1 MGGSTHA
8 RYGLWPVKLTIV
20 GGGGFRVPLVY
31 GALLAKRER
40 LPFDEVVL
48 HDLEEGRMERMATV
62 LHGLAQERGEE
73 LPFRATTD
81 LDDAVEGADFVFS
94 AIRVGRLEGRVV
106 DESVPLSIG
115 VLGQETTG
123 PGGICFALRTIPAMV
138 HLAET
143 IAEKAPQAWL
153 INFTNPAG
161 MVTEAAQQVL
171 GDRVVGIC
179 DSPSGLCRRVA
190 RALGLRPEQMWF
202 DYFGLNHLG
211 WLKGAHDAERDRL
224 PELLADDTKLAGF
237 EEGRLFGGDWLR
249 ALGMIPNEYLYYFYE
264 DAVAHMGDS
273 PRGAYLL
280 ESQAAFYA
288 QNGQDPA
295 QALQAWRATRAERDR
310 TYMAAERLAA
320 GVEADHD
327 DGGDGG
333 GYEGEAMAVV
343 EAIANNTRAIMI
355 LNTANRSALP
365 FLDERA
371 VVEVPSIVGRTGPV
385 PVAVGPVPAHAQALV
400 TTIKD
405 VERTT
410 IEAARHDSP
419 ELAVRALALHP
430 LVPSVTAAR
439 KIFDGYRSRLPE
451 LAERFA

>member
-1 MGGSTHA
+1 
-8 RYGLWPVKLTIV
+8 VKLTIV

-31 GALLAKRER
+31 GALLARRDR

-48 HDLEEGRMERMATV
+48 QDVDASRLERMGLV
-62 LHGLAQERGEE
+62 LDGLAAERGAA
-73 LPFRATTD
+73 LPFRATTE

-106 DESVPLSIG
+106 DESVPLALG

-138 HLAET
+138 RLAET
-143 IAEKAPQAWL
+143 LRERAPSAWL

-161 MVTEAAQQVL
+161 MVTEALQQVL

-179 DSPSGLCRRVA
+179 DSPAGLCRRVA
-190 RALGLRPEQMWF
+190 RALGREPGEMWF

-211 WLKGAHDAERDRL
+211 WLRAAHDADGDRL
-224 PELLADDTKLAGF
+224 PELLADDEALAGF
-237 EEGRLFGGDWLR
+237 EEGRLFGAEWLR
-249 ALGMIPNEYLYYFYE
+249 TLGMIPSEYLYYFYFGS
-264 DAVAHMGDS
+264 DTVAS
-273 PRGAYLL
+273 IRESSQPRGAYLL
-280 ESQAAFYA
+280 EQQAAFYA
-288 QNGQDPA
+288 QNGQGA
-295 QALQAWRATRAERDR
+295 AEALAAWRATRDARDR
-310 TYMAAERLAA
+310 SYMAEARSAA
-320 GVEADHD
+320 GVEGEHDH
-327 DGGDGG
+327 GGDTG

-343 EAIANNTRAIMI
+343 EAIANNTRTTMI

-371 VVEVPSIVGRTGPV
+371 VVEVPAIVGRSGAV
-385 PVAVGPVPAHAQALV
+385 PVAIGAVPAHAQALV
-400 TTIKD
+400 TAIKD

-410 IEAARHDSP
+410 IEAALTGST

-430 LVPSVTAAR
+430 LVPSVSVAR
-439 KIFDGYRSRLPE
+439 RLFAGYRERLPE
-451 LAERFA
+451 LQERFA

>member
-1 MGGSTHA
+1 VRARAWIATVST
-8 RYGLWPVKLTIV
+8 VKLTIV

-31 GALLAKRER
+31 GALLAKRDR

-48 HDLEEGRMERMATV
+48 HDLDADRMERMSGV
-62 LHGLAQERGEE
+62 LHGLAQERGGE
-73 LPFRATTD
+73 LPFRTTTD

-106 DESVPLSIG
+106 DESVPLSLG

-123 PGGICFALRTIPAMV
+123 PGGICFALRTIPAILELGETV
-138 HLAET
+138 AER
-143 IAEKAPQAWL
+143 APGAWL
-153 INFTNPAG
+153 VNFTNPAG
-161 MVTEAAQQVL
+161 MVTEALQQVL

-190 RALGLRPEQMWF
+190 RALGLKPDEMWF

-211 WLKGAHDAERDRL
+211 WLKGAHDDARDRL
-224 PELLADDTKLAGF
+224 PELLADDGALAGF

-264 DAVAHMGDS
+264 DAVAHMGES

-288 QNGQDPA
+288 QNGQDPT
-295 QALQAWRATRAERDR
+295 QALEQWRATRAERDR

-371 VVEVPSIVGRTGPV
+371 VVEVPCIVGRTGPV
-385 PVAVGPVPAHAQALV
+385 PVAVGAVPAHAQSLITA
-400 TTIKD
+400 IKD

-410 IEAARHDSP
+410 IQAALSGSS
-419 ELAVRALALHP
+419 ELAVKALALHP
-430 LVPSVTAAR
+430 LVPSVSTAR
-439 KIFDGYRSRLPE
+439 QIFDGYRAKLPE
-451 LAERFA
+451 LAERFSA

>member
-1 MGGSTHA
+1 M
-8 RYGLWPVKLTIV
+8 KLTIV

-31 GALLAKRER
+31 GALLAKRET

-48 HDLEEGRMERMATV
+48 HDLDAGRMERMAAV
-62 LHGLAQERGEE
+62 LRGLATERGAE

-106 DESVPLSIG
+106 DESVPLARG

-123 PGGICFALRTIPAMV
+123 PGGICFALRTIPQMLT
-138 HLAET
+138 LART
-143 IAEKAPQAWL
+143 VAERAPGAWVV
-153 INFTNPAG
+153 NFTNPAG
-161 MVTEAAQQVL
+161 MVTEALQQVL

-190 RALGLRPEQMWF
+190 RAVGREPGEMWF

-211 WLKGAHDAERDRL
+211 WLRAAYDADGDRL
-224 PELLADDTKLAGF
+224 PELLADEDTLATF

-249 ALGMIPNEYLYYFYE
+249 SLGMIPNEYLYYFYFHA
-264 DAVAHMGDS
+264 DAVESIRGGV
-273 PRGAYLL
+273 PRGAQLL
-280 ESQAAFYA
+280 ESQAEFYA
-288 QNGQDPA
+288 RNGDD
-295 QALQAWRATRAERDR
+295 ALADWRATRAERDR

-320 GVEADHD
+320 GIEADHD

-343 EAIANNTRAIMI
+343 EAIANNTRAVMI

-371 VVEVPSIVGRTGPV
+371 VVEVPCIVGRTGPQ
-385 PVAVGPVPAHAQALV
+385 PVAIGPVPAHAQALV
-400 TTIKD
+400 TAIKD

-410 IEAARHDSP
+410 IQAAQTGSAD
-419 ELAVRALALHP
+419 LAVRALALHP
-430 LVPSVTAAR
+430 LVPSVQTAR
-439 KIFDGYRSRLPE
+439 DIFAGYREQLPE
-451 LAERFA
+451 LAERFAA

>member
-1 MGGSTHA
+1 
-8 RYGLWPVKLTIV
+8 VKLTIV

-31 GALLAKRER
+31 GALLAKRDR

-48 HDLEEGRMERMATV
+48 HDLDASRMERMAAV
-62 LHGLAQERGEE
+62 LRGLAQERDAE

-81 LDDAVEGADFVFS
+81 LGDAVDGADFVFS

-106 DESVPLSIG
+106 DESVPLARG

-123 PGGICFALRTIPAMV
+123 PGGICFALRTIPAMLE
-138 HLAET
+138 LARAVGER
-143 IAEKAPQAWL
+143 APHAWV

-161 MVTEAAQQVL
+161 MVTEALQQVL
-171 GDRVVGIC
+171 GERVVGIC

-190 RALGLRPEQMWF
+190 RAVGRDPAEMWF

-211 WLKGAHDAERDRL
+211 WLRAAYDEDGDRL
-224 PELLADDTKLAGF
+224 PQLLADDETLQTF

-249 ALGMIPNEYLYYFYE
+249 ALGMIPNEYLYYFYFHA
-264 DAVAHMGDS
+264 DAVESIRKGV
-273 PRGAYLL
+273 PRGAQLL
-280 ESQAAFYA
+280 ESQAEFYA
-288 QNGQDPA
+288 RNGEN
-295 QALQAWRATRAERDR
+295 ALADWRATRAERDR

-320 GVEADHD
+320 GIEADHD

-333 GYEGEAMAVV
+333 GYEGEAMAVA
-343 EAIANNTRAIMI
+343 EAIANNTRAVMI

-371 VVEVPSIVGRTGPV
+371 VVEVPCIVGRTGAQPI
-385 PVAVGPVPAHAQALV
+385 AVGAVPAHAQALV
-400 TTIKD
+400 TAIKD

-410 IEAARHDSP
+410 IQAAQTGSKD
-419 ELAVRALALHP
+419 LAVRALALHP
-430 LVPSVTAAR
+430 LVPSVRTAR
-439 KIFDGYRSRLPE
+439 DIFAGYQQQLPE
-451 LAERFA
+451 LAARFA

>member
-1 MGGSTHA
+1 M
-8 RYGLWPVKLTIV
+8 KLTIV

-31 GALLAKRER
+31 GALLSRRDA

-48 HDLEEGRMERMATV
+48 HDLDADRMDRMAGV
-62 LHGLAQERGEE
+62 LRGLAQERAAE
-73 LPFRATTD
+73 LPFRTTTD
-81 LDDAVEGADFVFS
+81 LDDGVEDADFVFS

-106 DESVPLSIG
+106 DEAVPLSRG

-123 PGGICFALRTIPAMV
+123 PGGICFALRTIPAMLE
-138 HLAET
+138 LARAV
-143 IAEKAPQAWL
+143 AERAPHAWV

-161 MVTEAAQQVL
+161 MVTEALQQVL
-171 GDRVVGIC
+171 GERVVGIC

-190 RALGLRPEQMWF
+190 KAVGRAPQEMWF

-211 WLKGAHDAERDRL
+211 WLRAAYDQDGDRL
-224 PELLADDTKLAGF
+224 PQLLADDATLATF

-249 ALGMIPNEYLYYFYE
+249 ALGMIPNEYLYYFYFHA
-264 DAVAHMGDS
+264 DAVESIRKGV
-273 PRGAYLL
+273 PRGAQLL
-280 ESQAAFYA
+280 ESQAAFYGR
-288 QNGQDPA
+288 NGED
-295 QALQAWRATRAERDR
+295 ALADWRATRAERDR

-320 GVEADHD
+320 GIEADHD

-343 EAIANNTRAIMI
+343 EAIANNTRAVMI

-371 VVEVPSIVGRTGPV
+371 VVEVPCIVGRTGPQ
-385 PVAVGPVPAHAQALV
+385 PVAVGTVPAHAQALV
-400 TTIKD
+400 TAIKD

-410 IEAARHDSP
+410 IQAAQTGSAD
-419 ELAVRALALHP
+419 LAIRALALHP
-430 LVPSVTAAR
+430 LVPSVQTAR
-439 KIFDGYRSRLPE
+439 DIFAGYRAQLPE
-451 LAERFA
+451 LAARFA

>member
-1 MGGSTHA
+1 
-8 RYGLWPVKLTIV
+8 VKLTIV

-31 GALLAKRER
+31 GALLAKRDR

-48 HDLEEGRMERMATV
+48 HDLDGARMERMSPV
-62 LHGLAQERGEE
+62 LRGLAQERGEE

-81 LDDAVEGADFVFS
+81 LADAVEGADFVFS

-106 DESVPLSIG
+106 DESVPLALG

-123 PGGICFALRTIPAMV
+123 PGGICFALRTIPAIV
-138 HLAET
+138 ELAET
-143 IAEKAPQAWL
+143 VAERAPGAWL

-161 MVTEAAQQVL
+161 LVTEALQQVL
-171 GDRVVGIC
+171 GDRAVGIC
-179 DSPSGLCRRVA
+179 DSPSALCRRVA
-190 RALGLRPEQMWF
+190 RALGLRAEEMWF

-211 WLKGAHDAERDRL
+211 WLKGAHDADRDRL
-224 PELLADDTKLAGF
+224 PELLADDDLLTSF
-237 EEGRLFGGDWLR
+237 EEGRLFGADWLR
-249 ALGMIPNEYLYYFYE
+249 TLGMIPNEYLYYFYA
-264 DAVAHMGDS
+264 DAVSSMGEQ

-288 QNGQDPA
+288 QNGQEDA
-295 QALQAWRATRAERDR
+295 ADALARWRATRDERDR

-327 DGGDGG
+327 DGNDGG

-365 FLDERA
+365 FLVERA
-371 VVEVPSIVGRTGPV
+371 VVEVPCTVGRTGPV
-385 PVAVGPVPAHAQALV
+385 PVAVGAVPAHSQALV
-400 TTIKD
+400 TAIKD

-410 IEAARHDSP
+410 IQAALTGSS
-419 ELAVRALALHP
+419 ELAIRALALHP
-430 LVPSVTAAR
+430 LVPSVAIAR
-439 KIFDGYRSRLPE
+439 RIFDGYRARLPE
-451 LAERFA
+451 LAERFGG

>member
-1 MGGSTHA
+1 M
-8 RYGLWPVKLTIV
+8 KLTIV

-48 HDLEEGRMERMATV
+48 HDLDAGRMERMGGV
-62 LHGLAQERGEE
+62 LRGLADERGDQ
-73 LPFRATTD
+73 LPFRTTTD
-81 LDDAVEGADFVFS
+81 LDDAVAGADFVFS

-106 DESVPLSIG
+106 DESVPLSLG

-123 PGGICFALRTIPAMV
+123 PGGICFALRTIPEIVKLGEAV
-138 HLAET
+138 AAH
-143 IAEKAPQAWL
+143 APGAWL
-153 INFTNPAG
+153 VNFTNPAG
-161 MVTEAAQQVL
+161 MVTEALQQVL

-190 RALGLRPEQMWF
+190 RALGLTPQEMWF

-211 WLKGAHDAERDRL
+211 WLKGAHDADRDRL
-224 PELLADDTKLAGF
+224 PELLADDERLGSF

-264 DAVAHMGDS
+264 DAVSAMGEQ

-280 ESQAAFYA
+280 ESQAAFYEHD
-288 QNGQDPA
+288 GQEPA
-295 QALQAWRATRAERDR
+295 QALEEWRATRAERDR

-327 DGGDGG
+327 DGNEGG

-365 FLDERA
+365 FLDAHA
-371 VVEVPSIVGRTGPV
+371 VVEVPCIVGRTGPV
-385 PVAVGPVPAHAQALV
+385 PVAVGTVPAHAQALV
-400 TTIKD
+400 TAIKD

-410 IEAARHDSP
+410 IEAALSGSP

-430 LVPSVTAAR
+430 LVPSVATAR
-439 KIFDGYRSRLPE
+439 EIFDGYRSKLPE
-451 LAERFA
+451 LAERFAA

>member
-1 MGGSTHA
+1 M
-8 RYGLWPVKLTIV
+8 KLTIV

-48 HDLEEGRMERMATV
+48 HDLDAERMERMGGV
-62 LHGLAQERGEE
+62 LRGLAA
-73 LPFRATTD
+73 RARRASCRSARPPTSTTRSR
-81 LDDAVEGADFVFS
+81 APTSCSPRS
-94 AIRVGRLEGRVV
+94 ASGGSRAAWSTSR
-106 DESVPLSIG
+106 VPLALG

-138 HLAET
+138 ELAET
-143 IAEKAPQAWL
+143 IAERAPQRLADQLHQPGRDGHRGASSRCSATAWSGSA
-153 INFTNPAG
+153 TRP
-161 MVTEAAQQVL
+161 
-171 GDRVVGIC
+171 R
-179 DSPSGLCRRVA
+179 GLCRRVA
-190 RALGLRPEQMWF
+190 RALGLRAARRC
-202 DYFGLNHLG
+202 GSTTSASTTSAG
-211 WLKGAHDAERDRL
+211 SRARHDAERDRL
-224 PELLADDTKLAGF
+224 PELLADDDALGGF

-264 DAVAHMGDS
+264 DAVAHDGREPARRLPARVAGRVLRAERPGRP
-273 PRGAYLL
+273 PRR
-280 ESQAAFYA
+280 SR
-288 QNGQDPA
+288 
-295 QALQAWRATRAERDR
+295 AWRATRAERDR

-371 VVEVPSIVGRTGPV
+371 VVEVPVHRRPHRPGAGRGRAGPRAR
-385 PVAVGPVPAHAQALV
+385 PGARDHDQGRRADDDRGRAQRL
-400 TTIKD
+400 
-405 VERTT
+405 
-410 IEAARHDSP
+410 AASWPSARSRCTRWCRASP
-419 ELAVRALALHP
+419 PRARSSTA
-430 LVPSVTAAR
+430 TAAA
-439 KIFDGYRSRLPE
+439 LPE
-451 LAERFA
+451 LRGALRA